1 MKATPEG
8 PRWQAL
14 ILAAVLACGCA
25 SAGERRAG
33 AKPPPGGLEPTVV
46 ASAKYRDPL
55 IGLNRATFAFNDFT
69 YRRVLIPISKGYVW
83 AVPAPARRSVG
94 NFFHNIRTP
103 IYVANDVLQLEP
115 RPLGRHLARF
125 VINSTVG
132 VGGLFDPAQAWFGL
146 KKTATG
152 FEDTLA
158 GYGVGYGIYL
168 VLPIFG
174 SSDVRNGVSL
184 VADYFL
190 NPIPYLTED
199 PATSAVMAYDNFQEF
214 AADADKYEELRRRL
228 DDPYIFFRNLHL
240 QGVQRDAE
248 R

>member
-1 MKATPEG
+1 MPEG
-8 PRWQAL
+8 PRWPAL
-14 ILAAVLACGCA
+14 LLAAALVCGCA
-25 SAGERRAG
+25 SSERRA
-33 AKPPPGGLEPTVV
+33 APKDAGGPEPTVV
-46 ASAKYRDPL
+46 APAEYRDPL
-55 IGLNRATFAFNDFT
+55 IAVNRAIFAFNDFT
-69 YRRVLIPISKGYVW
+69 YRRVLIPVSKGYVR

-103 IYVANDVLQLEP
+103 IYVANDLLQLEP

-125 VINSTVG
+125 VVNSTVG
-132 VGGLFDPAQAWFGL
+132 VGGLFDPARKWFGL
-146 KKTATG
+146 EKTATG
-152 FEDTLA
+152 FEDTLS

-174 SSDVRNGVSL
+174 SSDIRHGVSM

-190 NPIPYLTED
+190 NPIPYLTEN
-199 PATSAVMAYDNFQEF
+199 PATSAVMSYDNFHEF
-214 AADADKYEELRRRL
+214 SAEADEYEELRRRL

-248 R
+248 H